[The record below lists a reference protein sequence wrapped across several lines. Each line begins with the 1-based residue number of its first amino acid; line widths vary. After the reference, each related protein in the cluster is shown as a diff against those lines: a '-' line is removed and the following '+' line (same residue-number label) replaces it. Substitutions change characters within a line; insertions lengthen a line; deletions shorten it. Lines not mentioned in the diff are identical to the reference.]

1 MYHTPVM
8 LKESIDGLAI
18 KSAGLYVDV
27 TYGGGGHARAIL
39 ENLGTEGRL
48 LAFDQDSDAL
58 SNVPEDERFTFVN
71 QNFNYLTNF
80 LRLYKA
86 FPVDG
91 ILADLGVSSH
101 QLDAA
106 ERGFSTRFDAAL
118 DLRMKRNAGLTARQ
132 VINKYSQEEL
142 TRVFRDFGE
151 LPNAW
156 KLALTLIDAREKQEI
171 ITTDQLKEVLFRF
184 TRKGQENKFYA
195 RVFQALRI
203 EVNGELDA
211 LKSMLQQSIKSLKPG
226 GRLVVL
232 SYHSLEDRLVKHF
245 MRSGNFEDA
254 TEKDFYGNVLSPF
267 RVINRKAIT
276 ASEDEIENNPRARSA
291 RLRIAERT
299 DYEHIEKHT

>member
-27 TYGGGGHARAIL
+27 TYGGGGHSRAIL
-39 ENLGTEGRL
+39 EKLGSEGRL

-58 SNVPEDERFTFVN
+58 STLPEDGRFTFIN

-86 FPVDG
+86 LPADG

-106 ERGFSTRFDAAL
+106 ERGFSTRFEATL
-118 DLRMKRNAGLTARQ
+118 DLRMNRNAGLTARQ
-132 VINKYSQEEL
+132 VINQYSQEEL
-142 TRVFRDFGE
+142 TRIFRDFGE

-156 KLALTLIDAREKQEI
+156 KLALTLIEAREKQEI
-171 ITTDQLKEVLFRF
+171 VTTGQLKEVLLRF

-211 LKSMLQQSIKSLKPG
+211 LKSMLQQSTKSLKPG

-245 MRSGNFEDA
+245 MRSGNFDD
-254 TEKDFYGNVLSPF
+254 TVEKDFYGNVLSPF
-267 RVINRKAIT
+267 KVLNRKAIT
-276 ASEDEIENNPRARSA
+276 ATDEEIEHNPRARSA

-299 DYEHIEKHT
+299 DYENIEKYS

>member
-132 VINKYSQEEL
+132 VINQYSQEEL

>member
-118 DLRMKRNAGLTARQ
+118 DLRMNRNAGLTARQ
-132 VINKYSQEEL
+132 VINQYSQEEL

-171 ITTDQLKEVLFRF
+171 ITTDQLKEVLLRF

>member
-48 LAFDQDSDAL
+48 LGFDQDSDAL
-58 SNVPEDERFTFVN
+58 SNLPEDERFTFVN

-106 ERGFSTRFDAAL
+106 ERGFSIRFDAAL
-118 DLRMKRNAGLTARQ
+118 DLRMNRNAGLTARQ
-132 VINKYSQEEL
+132 VVNQYSQEEL
-142 TRVFRDFGE
+142 TRIFRDFGE

-156 KLALTLIDAREKQEI
+156 KLALTLIEAREKQAI
-171 ITTDQLKEVLFRF
+171 NTTEQLKQVVERF

-203 EVNGELDA
+203 EVNGELEA
-211 LKSMLQQSIKSLKPG
+211 LKSMLQQSIKAIKPG
-226 GRLVVL
+226 GRLVVM

-245 MRSGNFEDA
+245 MRSGNFDDLE
-254 TEKDFYGNVLSPF
+254 TKDFYGNVLAPF
-267 RVINRKAIT
+267 RMINRKAIT
-276 ASEDEIENNPRARSA
+276 ATDQEIETNPRARSA

-299 DYEHIEKHT
+299 EYEYTEKQT

>member
-58 SNVPEDERFTFVN
+58 SNVPEDERFIFVN

-118 DLRMKRNAGLTARQ
+118 DLRMNRNAGLTARQ
-132 VINKYSQEEL
+132 VINQYSQEEL

-171 ITTDQLKEVLFRF
+171 ITTDQLKEVLLRF

>member
-58 SNVPEDERFTFVN
+58 SNVPEDERFTFAN

-118 DLRMKRNAGLTARQ
+118 DLRMNRNAGLTARQ
-132 VINKYSQEEL
+132 VINQYSQEEL

-171 ITTDQLKEVLFRF
+171 ITTDQLKEVLLRF

>member
-118 DLRMKRNAGLTARQ
+118 DLRMNRNAGLTARQ
-132 VINKYSQEEL
+132 VINQYSQEEL

>member
-1 MYHTPVM
+1 M

-118 DLRMKRNAGLTARQ
+118 DLRMNRNAGLTARQ
-132 VINKYSQEEL
+132 VINQYSQEEL

>member
-18 KSAGLYVDV
+18 NSTGVYVDV

-39 ENLGTEGRL
+39 NNLHAGGRL

-58 SNVPEDERFTFVN
+58 NNLPNDERLTFIN
-71 QNFNYLTNF
+71 QNFNFLTNF

-86 FPVDG
+86 IPVDG

-106 ERGFSTRFDAAL
+106 ERGFSIRFDAAL
-118 DLRMKRNAGLTARQ
+118 DLRMNRNAGLTARQ
-132 VINKYSQEEL
+132 IINQYSQEEL
-142 TRVFRDFGE
+142 TRIFRDFGE

-156 KLALTLIDAREKQEI
+156 KLALTLIDARGKQEI
-171 ITTDQLKEVLFRF
+171 ATTEQLKQTLLHF

-211 LKSMLQQSIKSLKPG
+211 LKSMLQQSIKVLKPG

-245 MRSGNFEDA
+245 MRSGNFEDL
-254 TEKDFYGNVLSPF
+254 EKKDFYGNVLSPF
-267 RVINRKAIT
+267 RVISRKAIT
-276 ASEDEIENNPRARSA
+276 ASDNEIENNTRARSA

-299 DYEHIEKHT
+299 DYEYTEKQT

>member
-48 LAFDQDSDAL
+48 MGFDQDSDAL
-58 SNVPEDERFTFVN
+58 SNLPEDDRFTFVN

-106 ERGFSTRFDAAL
+106 ERGFSIRFDAAL
-118 DLRMKRNAGLTARQ
+118 DLRMNRNAGLTARQ
-132 VINKYSQEEL
+132 VVNQYSQEEL
-142 TRVFRDFGE
+142 TRIFRDFGE

-156 KLALTLIDAREKQEI
+156 KLALTLIEAREKQAI
-171 ITTDQLKEVLFRF
+171 NTTEQLKQVVERF

-203 EVNGELDA
+203 EVNGELEA
-211 LKSMLQQSIKSLKPG
+211 LKSMLQQSIKAIKPG
-226 GRLVVL
+226 GRLVVM

-245 MRSGNFEDA
+245 MRSGNFDDLE
-254 TEKDFYGNVLSPF
+254 TKDFYGNVLAPF
-267 RVINRKAIT
+267 RMINRKAIT
-276 ASEDEIENNPRARSA
+276 ATDQEIETNPRARSA

-299 DYEHIEKHT
+299 DYEYTEKQT

>member
-48 LAFDQDSDAL
+48 LGFDQDSDAL
-58 SNVPEDERFTFVN
+58 SNLPEDDRFTFVN

-106 ERGFSTRFDAAL
+106 ERGFSIRFDAAL
-118 DLRMKRNAGLTARQ
+118 DLRMNRNAGLTARQ
-132 VINKYSQEEL
+132 VVNQYSQEEL
-142 TRVFRDFGE
+142 TRIFRDFGE

-156 KLALTLIDAREKQEI
+156 KLALTLIEAREKQAI
-171 ITTDQLKEVLFRF
+171 NTTEQLKQVVERF

-203 EVNGELDA
+203 EVNGELEA
-211 LKSMLQQSIKSLKPG
+211 LKSMLHQSIKAIKPG
-226 GRLVVL
+226 GRLVVM

-245 MRSGNFEDA
+245 MRSGNFDDVE
-254 TEKDFYGNVLSPF
+254 TKDFYGNVLAPF
-267 RVINRKAIT
+267 RMINRKAIAAT
-276 ASEDEIENNPRARSA
+276 DQEIETNPRARSA

-299 DYEHIEKHT
+299 DYEYTEKQT